1 MVGEKSRSSV
11 RLYSDLIV
19 RNLPTGR
26 QPESPTGS
34 SAHGSASDLVIQVF
48 IFSDYAIRSLTPS
61 RTLMARLLI

>member
-1 MVGEKSRSSV
+1 MVGGKVPSSV

-48 IFSDYAIRSLTPS
+48 FPTMPS
-61 RTLMARLLI
+61 EA